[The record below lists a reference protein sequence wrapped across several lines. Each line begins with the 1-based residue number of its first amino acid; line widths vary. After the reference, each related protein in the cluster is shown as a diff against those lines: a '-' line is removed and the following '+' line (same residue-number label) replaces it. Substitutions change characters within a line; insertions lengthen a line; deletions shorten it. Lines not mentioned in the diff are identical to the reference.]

1 MKNINVHVTSEVDS
15 HACPICKKFVGR
27 LVDDRHGAKCLKCS
41 LNAAS
46 IYSWYMYRSNF
57 ICLICFN
64 TYTKASLLI
73 DHYLRHSEHDV
84 NVFGMSRYIL
94 ARVDRQVCAEQEKA
108 MQADVKDFRM
118 SSNRVT

>member
-1 MKNINVHVTSEVDS
+1 M
-15 HACPICKKFVGR
+15 
-27 LVDDRHGAKCLKCS
+27 KCS

-46 IYSWYMYRSNF
+46 IYSWYMYNGNF
-57 ICLICFN
+57 ICFN
-64 TYTKASLLI
+64 VFTKASLVI
-73 DHYLRHSEHDV
+73 DHYLKHCEHDV